1 MSFIATMLFKGGI
14 RPGVFSTWVQ
24 TAALN
29 FPMALLWQFFV
40 AGPLARLIFREKNE
54 RMTKSPER
62 GFFPFP
68 DFFARFS
75 ETIPPL
81 CRGE

>member
-29 FPMALLWQFFV
+29 FPMALLWQFFA
-40 AGPLARLIFREKNE
+40 AGPLVAPDFPPDFPREKSE
-54 RMTKSPER
+54 RMTKSPE
-62 GFFPFP
+62 
-68 DFFARFS
+68 
-75 ETIPPL
+75 
-81 CRGE
+81 